1 MGLNTSQ
8 AGIGAEFSS
17 PPPEPLGLLR
27 DWFKRAAAHGV
38 REPGAMA
45 LATVDAAGRPSSR
58 MIQTLEIT
66 DRGLVFTSH
75 SGSRKGRDIAATG
88 HGSGVLYWRET
99 NQQVILTGTVE
110 PLPEHTSDVLWA
122 DRPAAALPMSIATVQ
137 SEPLDDEEALLAKAN
152 RLAESGQPL
161 ARPLSWI
168 GYQLVPSTVEFWQSS
183 PDRLYR
189 RLRYDRAGTGWNTV
203 RLQP

>member
-8 AGIGAEFSS
+8 ANLGTEFSS
-17 PPPEPLGLLR
+17 PPAEPLGLLR
-27 DWFKRAAAHGV
+27 DWFKHAVVQAV

-45 LATVDAAGRPSSR
+45 LATVDAGGRPSSR

-75 SGSRKGRDIAATG
+75 SGSQKGRDIAATG

-99 NQQVILTGTVE
+99 NQQIILTGTVE
-110 PLPEHTSDVLWA
+110 PLPDRTADALWA
-122 DRPAAALPMSIATVQ
+122 DRPTAALPMSIATRQ
-137 SEPLDDEEALLAKAN
+137 SEPLEDEEALLAEAN
-152 RLAESGQPL
+152 RLAQCGEPL
-161 ARPLSWI
+161 PRPLYWV
-168 GYQLVPSTVEFWQSS
+168 GYLLVPSTVEFWQSS

>member
-8 AGIGAEFSS
+8 TDIGQEFDS
-17 PPPEPLGLLR
+17 PPPEPLSLLR
-27 DWFKRAAAHGV
+27 DWFKRAYSLEV
-38 REPGAMA
+38 REPGAVA
-45 LATVDAAGRPSSR
+45 LATVDTAGRPSTR

-75 SGSRKGRDIAATG
+75 TGSQKGRDIAATG

-99 NQQVILTGTVE
+99 NQQIILSGVVE
-110 PLPEHTSDVLWA
+110 RLSDLSSDRLWA
-122 DRPAAALPMSIATVQ
+122 DRPSAALPMSIATRQ
-137 SEPLDDEEALLAKAN
+137 SEPLEDADALLAEAN
-152 RLAESGQPL
+152 RLAESGEPL
-161 ARPLSWI
+161 PRPPYWA

-189 RLRYDRAGTGWNTV
+189 RLRYDRAGSGWTTT